1 MRILI
6 DMNLGLAWVGHL
18 KAAGHEAVHW
28 SMVGAPDDSDDKIM
42 QWARDNDH
50 VVLRADLDFGTMLV
64 RSGQSR
70 PSVVQ
75 LRTEK
80 ETLVRRVGATVVAVI
95 TDTEADLSLG
105 ALVTIETER
114 YRVRR
119 LGDHS

>member
-1 MRILI
+1 
-6 DMNLGLAWVGHL
+6 MNLGLAWVDHL
-18 KAAGHEAVHW
+18 KAAGYEAVHW
-28 SMVGAPDDSDDKIM
+28 SMAGAPDDSDDKIM

-50 VVLRADLDFGTMLV
+50 VILTADLDFGTMLV
-64 RSGQSR
+64 RGGQSR

-80 ETLVRRVGATVVAVI
+80 ETLVRRIGSTVVAVI
-95 TDTEADLSLG
+95 TDTEADLSVG

-119 LGDHS
+119 LGDLL